1 MALREPSGGIPADHK
16 WITKVK
22 EEGPPQMGQHL
33 MGVGGYPGGWKRVGS
48 ASYREDLKQA
58 ELSGVTLLLSSI
70 NQHGH
75 GDVFHVLRKQYNE
88 EDGPGTETN
97 KTTPGLA
104 SWGSS

>member
-1 MALREPSGGIPADHK
+1 MDYESQGGGATADGAALDWGR
-16 WITKVK
+16 
-22 EEGPPQMGQHL
+22 
-33 MGVGGYPGGWKRVGS
+33 GYPGGWKRVGS
-48 ASYREDLKQA
+48 ASYGEDLKQA